1 MVAHSKHAAARR
13 ARTGG
18 AGHYL
23 TVSTLGLM
31 TAASIVTSL
40 RGLSLMAKEELTMFV
55 YIGFSTFLFLIP
67 AGLVAAELG
76 GAFGNRAGGLY
87 VWVAEAFGKPTGFV
101 TMFLSWVQNIVW
113 YPAGLS
119 FASAAAAFAI
129 GRPRLASDHVYVGL
143 FIIIA
148 FWLCTFAALVS
159 NRFAAKVTKY
169 GFLLGTVIPG
179 VILLAGFLA
188 WLLSHQQIGWSEASS
203 QAVSVE
209 QAGHPHPR
217 LFPYITGLS
226 GLSFLAGILLNFAGV
241 ESQAVHAMELKNPKT
256 GYPMVIAIAAL
267 LSFGIFTLGSLAIA
281 GILPYKEINIESGV
295 FDAFNRLS
303 TTLLHAS
310 WPVRLISLLVCYGA
324 LGGVLAWIIGPSR
337 GLLATARD
345 GMLPPFMQK
354 TNRSGVQSNILI
366 IQGVVVT
373 VIASLYLFMSDV
385 STVYFLI
392 SALAVSLY
400 IIVYMIMYASAIRL
414 RYTQPGL
421 PRAFKIPGG
430 TAGMWGVA
438 GVGFLAVAFAFVL
451 SFVPPAQLP
460 VGSPAL
466 YVALV
471 AAGAIVFTGAP
482 LLVERFKK
490 PSWKRY
496 TETSQA
502 PPSRRDT

>member
-1 MVAHSKHAAARR
+1 MTHSKHAA
-13 ARTGG
+13 GG
-18 AGHYL
+18 PAGSGAHL
-23 TVSTLGLM
+23 TVWTLGLM
-31 TAASIVTSL
+31 TAASIITSL

-76 GAFGNRAGGLY
+76 GAFGDRAGGLY
-87 VWVAEAFGKPTGFV
+87 TWVAEAFGKPTGFIA
-101 TMFLSWVQNIVW
+101 MFLSWVQNIVW

-119 FASAAAAFAI
+119 FASAAAAFAV
-129 GRPRLASDHVYVGL
+129 GGPRLASNHVYVGL

-169 GFLLGTVIPG
+169 GFLLGTVVPG

-188 WLLSHQQIGWSEASS
+188 WLLSHQQIGWNDATS
-203 QAVSVE
+203 QAVSFE
-209 QAGHPHPR
+209 RNDHSHPR

-241 ESQAVHAMELKNPKT
+241 ESQAVHAMELRNPRT
-256 GYPMVIAIAAL
+256 GYPLVIAIAAA
-267 LSFGIFTLGSLAIA
+267 LSFCIFTLGSLAIA
-281 GILPYKEINIESGV
+281 GVLPYKEINIESGV
-295 FDAFNRLS
+295 FDAFERLS

-310 WPVRLISLLVCYGA
+310 WPVRLLSLLICYGA

-337 GLLATARD
+337 GLLVTARD
-345 GMLPPFMQK
+345 GMLPPFMQR
-354 TNRSGVQSNILI
+354 TNRRGIQINILI

-373 VIASLYLFMSDV
+373 VIASLYLFMSNV

-414 RYTQPGL
+414 RYTRPDL
-421 PRAFKIPGG
+421 PRSFRIPGG
-430 TAGMWGVA
+430 MAGMWAVA
-438 GVGFLAVAFAFVL
+438 GIGFLAVAFAFVL

-460 VGSPAL
+460 VGSPGL

-482 LLVERFKK
+482 LVIERFKR

-496 TETSQA
+496 AQA
-502 PPSRRDT
+502 ATPPRDT